1 MHWSDLSGVVKV
13 VSAVEIQFLE
23 FFDFCDEK
31 ILNLNFEDSFRLFL
45 SNILF
50 TCLRF
55 FLILL
60 LKLSFKNV
68 QDIWLESFWT
78 WIFKI
83 HFHSLFK
90 IDSKFLL
97 RIPYRVF
104 FLLSHISQCKRISKL
119 KSKNILWNCIR
130 FIFIIIRLRF
140 TFLLLPVALKRHF

>member
-104 FLLSHISQCKRISKL
+104 FYCPIFHNAKEYCYNIRSKL
-119 KSKNILWNCIR
+119 LWFCNRFCCILHCTN
-130 FIFIIIRLRF
+130 
-140 TFLLLPVALKRHF
+140 FLTHIG